1 MDLDQTDFAAL
12 YAGDDRAWSRFV
24 LKARPVLEAAV
35 QRTFYR
41 QGLTPDA
48 GLFQDA
54 VADTLER
61 LAARDFALLRRFDP
75 ARGKLPAFLAV
86 IAGSTAANTLR
97 SARRHPSGDLDVVP
111 EPVDPA
117 PVRQSSIRDVVPEG
131 LLSDREKLVLVLA
144 FDRDLDGPDMART
157 LGISANTVRVLKA
170 RALKKLRQAGIQPD
184 GTFSGIRPDGTFSG
198 IQPDGTFAPQTAPD
212 DKAA

>member
-1 MDLDQTDFAAL
+1 MRVMIALGAAL
-12 YAGDDRAWSRFV
+12 SSRHAPFW
-24 LKARPVLEAAV
+24 RPLCSVPF
-35 QRTFYR
+35 T
-41 QGLTPDA
+41 DKDS

-184 GTFSGIRPDGTFSG
+184 GTFSGI
-198 IQPDGTFAPQTAPD
+198 QPDGTFAPQTAPD